1 MSDGPIGLVM
11 GVIKDFLSTAVFSC
25 YSSAMPIEWT
35 SIYRR
40 FKGLWV
46 ALADDERT
54 VIASGKTAK
63 KAMEKAKRKG
73 HALPI
78 IAHMPD
84 RLNSYVG

>member
-1 MSDGPIGLVM
+1 
-11 GVIKDFLSTAVFSC
+11 
-25 YSSAMPIEWT
+25 MPIEWT

-46 ALADDERT
+46 ALDDDEKT
-54 VIASGKTAK
+54 VLASGKTAK
-63 KAMEKAKRKG
+63 EARDKARLKG

-84 RLNSYVG
+84 RLSPYVGGA